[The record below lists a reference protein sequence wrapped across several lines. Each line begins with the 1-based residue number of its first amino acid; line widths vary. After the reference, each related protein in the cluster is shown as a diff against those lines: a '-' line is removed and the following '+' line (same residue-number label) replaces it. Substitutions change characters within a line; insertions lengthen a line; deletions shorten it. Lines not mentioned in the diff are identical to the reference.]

1 MDINMKDEEIKISLA
16 RAIVSYIESRR
27 DNKIEAFYKDK
38 PKKNKQGIIVN
49 GAINSRLSDLLKKIT
64 QEKEDITSIDKTK
77 KDKGQSPLAFQ
88 QEKYQKLLTLLPSDF
103 FDEEILDLK
112 SSLHEFLLNIEEEYK
127 PVAWL
132 SKMATKAIDISFA
145 THVAKLTHS
154 SSKGSSILDVTT
166 DRKNQYLTTN
176 TLIVPAIDTAS
187 SNAASLPI
195 ADVLK
200 LSVDGVS
207 VLDYLKQDDTGIFQH
222 LTDDHELIDLWCNQL
237 KQAYDSTQK
246 QSYFLSKQTYF
257 PIGDGQYHLLLPL
270 TSSSL
275 VHALHLE
282 HKKFWDEEQ
291 ELARTKKSDKK
302 YSAIVT
308 RTYPNKAY
316 LHVTGSNH
324 SNASSLNG
332 QRGGRIA
339 LLAATPPQWSSR
351 LPSYINKDNIFD
363 KKLSYE
369 LGDEIIELK
378 KYLLLIQNK
387 QLSVSEPK
395 RNAAVIRK
403 LQAISEHFFEY
414 IQQVNN
420 CEGNHGWT
428 IESHLPIEQ
437 QLLFEPWRDDNNAQA
452 TKTNYEW
459 QRTLSLSHGLWLNKQ
474 LKQKNKLLLTPIHES
489 LWSEHFQNELREFVA
504 TQEVMI

>member
-1 MDINMKDEEIKISLA
+1 MKDKEIKISLA
-16 RAIVSYIESRR
+16 RAIVSYIELRR
-27 DNKIEAFYKDK
+27 DNKIESFYKDK
-38 PKKNKQGIIVN
+38 PKRNKLGIIVN

-64 QEKEDITSIDKTK
+64 QEKEVIISIDKSK
-77 KDKGQSPLAFQ
+77 KVMGQSSLAFQ
-88 QEKYQKLLTLLPSDF
+88 QKKYQKLLTLLPSNF
-103 FDEEILDLK
+103 FDEEILDIRN
-112 SSLHEFLLNIEEEYK
+112 SLHEFLLNIEEEYK

-154 SSKGSSILDVTT
+154 SSKGTSILDVTT

-176 TLIVPAIDTAS
+176 TLTEPAIDTAS

-207 VLDYLKQDDTGIFQH
+207 VLDYLKQDDTEIFQH
-222 LTDDHELIDLWCNQL
+222 VTDDHELIELWCSQL

-282 HKKFWDEEQ
+282 HKKYWDEEQ
-291 ELARTKKSDKK
+291 ELARKRKSDKK
-302 YSAIVT
+302 YSSIVT

-316 LHVTGSNH
+316 LHITGSNH

-332 QRGGRIA
+332 QRGGRMA

-351 LPSYINKDNIFD
+351 LPSYINKNDIFD

-369 LGDEIIELK
+369 LDDEVNELK
-378 KYLLLIQNK
+378 KYLQLIQNK

-420 CEGNHGWT
+420 VEDNNGWT
-428 IESHLPIEQ
+428 IDSHLHIEQ
-437 QLLFEPWRDDNNAQA
+437 QLLFEPRRDDDIAKA
-452 TKTNYEW
+452 TKTNHEW
-459 QRTLSLSHGLWLNKQ
+459 QRTLSLSYGRWLNKQ
-474 LKQKNKLLLTPIHES
+474 LKQRSKLLLTLIHES
-489 LWSEHFQNELREFVA
+489 LWSEHFRNDLREFIA